1 MLGSMGMSGPKRP
14 KKPKKLKRV
23 NSCMLFD
30 GNDDDTI
37 IPINS
42 TAWPSTGDFSICFWA
57 APVNGLD
64 TDWYFAQ
71 ATGKT
76 TAMSFQ
82 HNHFNKFRFRIVDG
96 VSNVVDLQTAAMLR
110 LTNNQWYHFAIVVD
124 RSSASSSKIY
134 LDGFPLSMDT
144 QTVHGTH
151 DIDINNDLYIA
162 RNTATS
168 QAAGSKSMKCAD
180 FAIFSEAIP
189 EKLIKKMHRARCRLD
204 LTRGKFSKELVCY
217 YRPGISN
224 SDFAGNLGDLVVSGA
239 ITGPGHP

>member
-14 KKPKKLKRV
+14 KKPKKLKRT

-30 GNDDDTI
+30 GNNDDAI

-42 TAWPSTGDFSICFWA
+42 TIWPSTGDFSICFWA
-57 APVNGLD
+57 APVSGSH
-64 TDWYFAQ
+64 TDWYFSQ

-76 TAMSFQ
+76 TAMVLS
-82 HNHFNKFRFRIVDG
+82 HESSNKFRFRIVDG
-96 VSNVVDLQTAAMLR
+96 VTNVVDLQTVAMSR
-110 LTNNQWYHFAIVVD
+110 LTDNQWYHFAIVVD

-134 LDGFPLSMDT
+134 IDGNAVNMNT

-151 DIDINNDLYIA
+151 DININNDLYIA
-162 RNTATS
+162 RNTATA
-168 QAAGSKSMKCAD
+168 QVQGSKAMKCAD

-189 EKLIKKMHRARCRLD
+189 EKLIKKMHRAKCRLD

-224 SDFAGNLGDLVVSGA
+224 SDFSGNLGALIVSGA
-239 ITGPGHP
+239 TTGPGHP

>member
-1 MLGSMGMSGPKRP
+1 
-14 KKPKKLKRV
+14 
-23 NSCMLFD
+23 MLFD
-30 GNDDDTI
+30 GNDDDAT

-64 TDWYFAQ
+64 GDWYFSQ

-76 TAMSFQ
+76 TAMTFQ
-82 HNHFNKFRFRIVDG
+82 HDSFNRFRFRIVDG
-96 VSNVVDLQTAAMLR
+96 VANVVDLRTAVMLR
-110 LTNNQWYHFAIVVD
+110 LTDDRWYHFAIVVD

-134 LDGFPLSMDT
+134 IDGNAASMDT

-168 QAAGSKSMKCAD
+168 QVQGSKAMKCAD

-224 SDFAGNLGDLVVSGA
+224 SDFSGNLGDLVVSGA
-239 ITGPGHP
+239 TTGSGHP